1 MERGLG
7 KLFGEHT
14 HLIKIEQ
21 EKNPL
26 SEVLKMDSMFG
37 EKFLER
43 KTNVMKSN
51 WKPVR
56 TALKRLSLGKTST

>member
-1 MERGLG
+1 
-7 KLFGEHT
+7 
-14 HLIKIEQ
+14 
-21 EKNPL
+21 
-26 SEVLKMDSMFG
+26 MDSVFR

-56 TALKRLSLGKTST
+56 TVLRRLSLGKTSI